1 MQKVILITGSTDGI
15 GLETAK
21 LLLEKGHHVI
31 IHGRND
37 VKVQSV
43 EKKLAELG
51 TGKVE
56 SIVADLST
64 LSNVNKMVVEVAER
78 FGKLDVL
85 INNAGIFST
94 PNTRTNEG
102 LDVRFMVN
110 TIAPYVLTKSLL
122 PLFDRTGRIVN
133 LSSAAQSTV
142 DLVALAGEKA
152 LSDGEAYAQS
162 KLALTMWSRLVGLD
176 QKNVGAMIVSV
187 NPKSFL
193 GSKMV
198 QEAYGVKGGSL
209 RLGADILVKAALSE
223 EFSQAHGA
231 YYDNDI
237 EAFSM
242 PHQDALNDKKSDQ
255 VINKIEEIIS
265 ELSPRLSN
273 SSLI

>member
-21 LLLEKGHHVI
+21 LFLGKGHQVI
-31 IHGRND
+31 VHGRND

-43 EKKLAELG
+43 EKMLSETG
-51 TGKVE
+51 SGKVE

-64 LSNVNKMVVEVAER
+64 LSNVNAMVVEVAER

-94 PNTRTNEG
+94 ANTRTEDG

-133 LSSAAQSTV
+133 LSSAAQSPV

-152 LSDGEAYAQS
+152 LIDGEAYSQS
-162 KLALTMWSRLVGLD
+162 KLALTIWSRYIGLD
-176 QKNVGAMIVSV
+176 QKNVGPMIVSV
-187 NPKSFL
+187 NPKSLL

-198 QEAYGVKGGSL
+198 KEAFGIQGGSV
-209 RLGADILVKAALSE
+209 RLGADILVSSALSE
-223 EFSQAHGA
+223 DFSQAHGA
-231 YYDNDI
+231 YFDNDI
-237 EAFSM
+237 EAFSK
-242 PHQDALNDKKSDQ
+242 PHQDALNDKKSAQ
-255 VINKIEEIIS
+255 VINKIEEIIA
-265 ELSPRLSN
+265 ELSPR
-273 SSLI
+273 IIT